1 HRRGAG
7 PRTARRRP
15 HPRAGRGAPAR
26 SAEDGGHSSRPRLL
40 MTADPSLL
48 ELAELVSRPDG
59 RIDLGRAALS
69 IAHWQYPSLD
79 ADAYLERLDGL
90 ARSVDGARRSTDE
103 LGRLHRLRD
112 DLFVE
117 QGFAGNRDDYYDPR
131 NSFLND
137 VLDRRQ
143 GIPITLSLV
152 LIEVGKRLGLAVEG
166 IGLPGHFIAGARL
179 EDSQIFLDP
188 FNGGALL
195 TPESCEELVG
205 RVVGRKV
212 TLTEEHYAP
221 VSGRQLLARM
231 LANLK
236 TIYWQRQAWEKVVGG
251 IDRLPGL
258 DAKAAMEWRDRGIA
272 WSNLGEIQR
281 SLADW
286 ERYLTEFPNTKD
298 HEAVKGHLRKARQR
312 LAQLN

>member
-1 HRRGAG
+1 MG
-7 PRTARRRP
+7 
-15 HPRAGRGAPAR
+15 
-26 SAEDGGHSSRPRLL
+26 
-40 MTADPSLL
+40 ADPSLR
-48 ELAELVSRPDG
+48 ELAALVSRPDG
-59 RIDLGRAALS
+59 RLDLARAALT
-69 IAHWQYPSLD
+69 IARWEYPGLQVE
-79 ADAYLERLDGL
+79 AYLERLDGL
-90 ARSVDGARRSTDE
+90 ARGVDGSRRSTDP
-103 LGRLHRLRD
+103 LGRLHRLREY
-112 DLFVE
+112 LFVE
-117 QGFAGNRDDYYDPR
+117 QGFAGNREDYYDPR

-179 EDSQIFLDP
+179 NDSQIFLDP

-195 TPESCEELVG
+195 TPESCEKLVG
-205 RVVGRKV
+205 RVLGRKV

-221 VSGRQLLARM
+221 VSGRQLLGRM

-236 TIYWQRQAWEKVVGG
+236 AVYWQRQAWDKVVGV
-251 IDRLPGL
+251 IDRLLVL
-258 DAKAAMEWRDRGIA
+258 DPKAAAEWRDRGIA
-272 WSNLGEIQR
+272 WSNMGEIQR
-281 SLADW
+281 GLADW

-298 HEAVKGHLRKARQR
+298 HEAVKGHLRKARQK

>member
-1 HRRGAG
+1 
-7 PRTARRRP
+7 
-15 HPRAGRGAPAR
+15 
-26 SAEDGGHSSRPRLL
+26 
-40 MTADPSLL
+40 MTADPSFL

-69 IAHWQYPSLD
+69 IARWQYPSLD

-90 ARSVDGARRSTDE
+90 ARSVDGSRRSTDE
-103 LGRLHRLRD
+103 LGRLHRLREY
-112 DLFVE
+112 LFVE

-152 LIEVGKRLGLAVEG
+152 LMEVGKRLGLAIEG

-179 EDSQIFLDP
+179 GDSQILLDP

-195 TPESCEELVG
+195 TPEDCEGLVSSVLG
-205 RVVGRKV
+205 REV
-212 TLTEEHYAP
+212 TLDAEHYVA
-221 VSGRQLLARM
+221 VSSRQLLTRM

-236 TIYWQRQAWEKVVGG
+236 GAYWRREDWERVIGA
-251 IDRLPGL
+251 IDRLLVLNP
-258 DAKAAMEWRDRGIA
+258 KAAAEWRDRGVA
-272 WSNLGEIQR
+272 WSNLGEVR
-281 SLADW
+281 RGLGDW
-286 ERYLTEFPNTKD
+286 ERYLTEFPDAED
-298 HEAVKGHLRKARQR
+298 HEAVKGHLRRARQK

>member
-1 HRRGAG
+1 MG
-7 PRTARRRP
+7 
-15 HPRAGRGAPAR
+15 
-26 SAEDGGHSSRPRLL
+26 
-40 MTADPSLL
+40 ADPSLR
-48 ELAELVSRPDG
+48 ELTALVSRPDG
-59 RIDLGRAALS
+59 RLDLARAALT
-69 IAHWQYPSLD
+69 IARWEYPGLQVE
-79 ADAYLERLDGL
+79 AYLERLDGL
-90 ARSVDGARRSTDE
+90 ARGVDGSRRSTDP
-103 LGRLHRLRD
+103 LGRLHRLREY
-112 DLFVE
+112 LFVE
-117 QGFAGNRDDYYDPR
+117 QGFAGNREDYYDPR

-179 EDSQIFLDP
+179 NDSQIFLDP

-195 TPESCEELVG
+195 TPESCEKLVG
-205 RVVGRKV
+205 RVLGRKV

-221 VSGRQLLARM
+221 VSGRQLLGRM

-236 TIYWQRQAWEKVVGG
+236 AVYWQRQAWDKVVGV
-251 IDRLPGL
+251 IDRLLVL
-258 DAKAAMEWRDRGIA
+258 DPKAAAEWRDRGIA

-281 SLADW
+281 GLADW

-298 HEAVKGHLRKARQR
+298 HEAVKGHLRKARQK

>member
-1 HRRGAG
+1 MG
-7 PRTARRRP
+7 
-15 HPRAGRGAPAR
+15 
-26 SAEDGGHSSRPRLL
+26 
-40 MTADPSLL
+40 ADPSLR
-48 ELAELVSRPDG
+48 ELATLVSGPEG
-59 RIDLGRAALS
+59 RLDLARAALT
-69 IAHWQYPSLD
+69 IARWEYPALEV
-79 ADAYLERLDGL
+79 DAYLERLDGL
-90 ARSVDGARRSTDE
+90 ARGVDGSRRSTDP
-103 LGRLHRLRD
+103 LGRLHRLREY
-112 DLFVE
+112 LFVE

-179 EDSQIFLDP
+179 DDSQIFLDP

-195 TPESCEELVG
+195 TPESCEKLVG
-205 RVVGRKV
+205 RVLGRKV
-212 TLTEEHYAP
+212 TLTDEHYTP
-221 VSGRQLLARM
+221 VSGRQLLGRM

-236 TIYWQRQAWEKVVGG
+236 AIYWQRQAWDKVVGA
-251 IDRLPGL
+251 IDRLLVL
-258 DAKAAMEWRDRGIA
+258 DSKAAGEWRDRGIA
-272 WSNLGEIQR
+272 WSNMGEIQR

-298 HEAVKGHLRKARQR
+298 HEAVKGHLRKARQK